1 MTEKELVK
9 NLAALQSVT
18 PNRDWVSR
26 NREVLSYQIFN
37 GSEYA
42 ETKLGFFESLS
53 LISKRLL
60 QPTPI
65 AALIAVC
72 LMVGGVFASNNSM
85 PDSPLYIAKTLSERV
100 QLTATF
106 NETAKARLN
115 LEFASQRAAEMEKLS
130 ANEAIGNNKL
140 ESVSANFKKEIE
152 SARARISKIKPAAP
166 VVTEV
171 EPEEVIS
178 AGTEKDD
185 KGIQIEVQSAEQ
197 GLKEAEQLFNE
208 KDYDGAASKLEEL
221 GRNLK

>member
-1 MTEKELVK
+1 MTEKELIK
-9 NLAALQSVT
+9 NLAALSSVT

-53 LISKRLL
+53 LMSKRLL

-72 LMVGGVFASNNSM
+72 LMVSGVFASNNSM

-100 QLTATF
+100 QLSATF

-130 ANEAIGNNKL
+130 TNDAIENTKL

-166 VVTEV
+166 AVVEGDSEGV
-171 EPEEVIS
+171 VS
-178 AGTEKDD
+178 AGTEKDEQ
-185 KGIQIEVQSAEQ
+185 GIQIEVQSAEQ
-197 GLKEAEQLFNE
+197 GLKEAEKLFNE
-208 KDYDGAASKLEEL
+208 KNYNGAASKLEEL
-221 GRNLK
+221 GRTLK